1 MLNITPI
8 QIWSLCTVAL
18 FMKMLATAMFQGQQ
32 RMKHKVFTKPEDAK
46 AYGNGEA
53 QTEELPSVDR
63 AQRALRN
70 DLENIPIFLFLGLAY
85 IQLGCWSTGALIYMP
100 VFVLARIGHTLF
112 YIRPTQPHR
121 TLSYSI
127 GTLCLLVMCGHI
139 VAQVFM

>member
-1 MLNITPI
+1 MPEITPV
-8 QIWSLCTVAL
+8 QIWSLCAVAL
-18 FMKMLATAMFQGQQ
+18 FFKMLAIAMFQGQQ

-46 AYGNGEA
+46 AYGNGQA
-53 QTEELPSVDR
+53 QTEELPSVER

-100 VFVLARIGHTLF
+100 LFVLARIGHTIF
-112 YIRPTQPHR
+112 YLRPTQPHR
-121 TLSYSI
+121 TLSYSV
-127 GTLCLLVMCGHI
+127 GTLCMLVMCGHI